1 MWVCARRRDQP
12 STPRARAQEG
22 PNARFLAWNDG
33 RASLGRDLFFME
45 RPSGFSIPRL
55 ASSPFRFL
63 DSPLNQFLILF
74 ELVCASIV
82 EALCDPCRVAWN
94 ARLAL
99 NGFALRL
106 AEPSA
111 IRFSIRSCD
120 CRLALVVLVAK
131 RLNISFVEEGAPVG
145 DLHDV
150 VHLGARGGAAL
161 PLAGGVRLEGPGAEG
176 GPGGPVGGVGLEP
189 PGVCRGGPVGVG
201 GAPRCAGGGQ
211 ARAPRLGASRGRH
224 GRRHGSSVPGGRP
237 HDRWRGPA
245 PVQRDPSHKL
255 LPRARP
261 RIVLSPFFFTIPLL
275 SLSTLYRKKV
285 VVSRRGDFL
294 ASFRRFRVH

>member
-1 MWVCARRRDQP
+1 MPDFCLGMTGAPPWRRVLFLR
-12 STPRARAQEG
+12 
-22 PNARFLAWNDG
+22 NA
-33 RASLGRDLFFME
+33 
-45 RPSGFSIPRL
+45 PPPFSIPRS

-63 DSPLNQFLILF
+63 DSTLNQFCIF

-82 EALCDPCRVAWN
+82 EALLDPSRVAWN

-120 CRLALVVLVAK
+120 CCLALVVLTAK

-161 PLAGGVRLEGPGAEG
+161 PLAGGVGLEGPGAEG

-224 GRRHGSSVPGGRP
+224 GRRHGSSVPGGALSAQVWSAPRGSPPRP
-237 HDRWRGPA
+237 LAGAGPGA
-245 PVQRDPSHKL
+245 
-255 LPRARP
+255 A
-261 RIVLSPFFFTIPLL
+261 
-275 SLSTLYRKKV
+275 
-285 VVSRRGDFL
+285 
-294 ASFRRFRVH
+294 

>member
-1 MWVCARRRDQP
+1 MPSFWLGMTGAPPWRRVLFLR
-12 STPRARAQEG
+12 
-22 PNARFLAWNDG
+22 NA
-33 RASLGRDLFFME
+33 
-45 RPSGFSIPRL
+45 PPPFSIPRS

-82 EALCDPCRVAWN
+82 EALLDPSRVAWN

-120 CRLALVVLVAK
+120 CCLALVVLTAK
-131 RLNISFVEEGAPVG
+131 RLNISLVEEGAPIG

-224 GRRHGSSVPGGRP
+224 GRRHGSSVPGGALSAQVWSAPRGSSPRP
-237 HDRWRGPA
+237 LAGAGPGA
-245 PVQRDPSHKL
+245 
-255 LPRARP
+255 A
-261 RIVLSPFFFTIPLL
+261 
-275 SLSTLYRKKV
+275 
-285 VVSRRGDFL
+285 
-294 ASFRRFRVH
+294 

>member
-1 MWVCARRRDQP
+1 MP
-12 STPRARAQEG
+12 SFWLEMTGAPPWG
-22 PNARFLAWNDG
+22 VIFSLWNA
-33 RASLGRDLFFME
+33 
-45 RPSGFSIPRL
+45 PPPFSIPRS

-82 EALCDPCRVAWN
+82 EALLGPCCVARN
-94 ARLAL
+94 ARLAP
-99 NGFALRL
+99 NGFAFRL

-120 CRLALVVLVAK
+120 CCLALVVLTAK

-161 PLAGGVRLEGPGAEG
+161 PLAGGVGLEGPGAEG
-176 GPGGPVGGVGLEP
+176 GPGGSVGGVGLEP

-224 GRRHGSSVPGGRP
+224 GRRHGSSVPGRALSAQVWSAP
-237 HDRWRGPA
+237 RGP
-245 PVQRDPSHKL
+245 S
-255 LPRARP
+255 PR
-261 RIVLSPFFFTIPLL
+261 PL
-275 SLSTLYRKKV
+275 V
-285 VVSRRGDFL
+285 G
-294 ASFRRFRVH
+294 AGPGAA

>member
-1 MWVCARRRDQP
+1 MPSFWLGMTGAPPWRRVLFLR
-12 STPRARAQEG
+12 
-22 PNARFLAWNDG
+22 NA
-33 RASLGRDLFFME
+33 
-45 RPSGFSIPRL
+45 PPPFSIPRS

-63 DSPLNQFLILF
+63 DSTLNQFCIF

-82 EALCDPCRVAWN
+82 EALLDPSRVAWN

-99 NGFALRL
+99 NRFAFGLSASR
-106 AEPSA
+106 A

-120 CRLALVVLVAK
+120 CGLAFVVLAAK
-131 RLNISFVEEGAPVG
+131 SLNISLVEECAPVG

-161 PLAGGVRLEGPGAEG
+161 PLAGGVGLEGPGAEG

-224 GRRHGSSVPGGRP
+224 GRRHGSSVPSGALSAQVWSAPRGSPPTTVGGSRP
-237 HDRWRGPA
+237 RCGVT
-245 PVQRDPSHKL
+245 PVTSRCL
-255 LPRARP
+255 ARAR
-261 RIVLSPFFFTIPLL
+261 V
-275 SLSTLYRKKV
+275 
-285 VVSRRGDFL
+285 
-294 ASFRRFRVH
+294 